1 MLKYACTLFW
11 LKYHNLVSA
20 EQIIHIILI
29 LVIGVCE
36 ENPIC
41 NVDES
46 DIKERDTT
54 ALLEDGVA
62 LMQDPDFK
70 LVVKVSINLLKI
82 QASQLY

>member
-11 LKYHNLVSA
+11 LKYRNLVSA
-20 EQIIHIILI
+20 DQVIQIILI

-41 NVDES
+41 NVEES

-70 LVVKVSINLLKI
+70 MVVKVSVKLI
-82 QASQLY
+82 